1 VSLSLRAQLAAWHT
15 SVLAI
20 LLVLFAAGAYAFVAY
35 SARAQIDASV
45 ANAADDL
52 ATELAAERPNHGT
65 TAAAGKEVLSEMQS
79 RSIAFAIYDAAG
91 NVVASQVGRA
101 AGDPRNLAALGRM
114 VAGRRT
120 THRFFVTVPDSEG
133 GYRAAVVPVRLSDG
147 PFTVA
152 AAQSVHEEEELLH
165 NARLAMVLAIPIA
178 LLLSWVGGS
187 MLARRSL
194 VPMVAM
200 RDNAARISATNLSER
215 LPVAR
220 PGDEV
225 GELAGVINELLA
237 RLERSFAQQ
246 RQFMADASHEL
257 RTPVAIIQ
265 NEASRAIARRRPADE
280 YEEALGVVTTAARRL
295 RRIVDDL
302 FLLARA
308 DAGELPVRRD
318 PLYFDDVVLDCV
330 REVRSLADARSI
342 ELVVEPPPEVPIVG
356 DEHLLQRVVL
366 NLLDNAIKYSPPG
379 ARVTVRL
386 TLQDDDCVLEVR
398 NTGPGIAP
406 ELKPHVFERF
416 VRADAART
424 HGDQDLTSGAGLG
437 LPIAR
442 WIAEAHGGN
451 LELARSDESGTAF
464 VLRLHTAPSE
474 LELLRSV

>member
-1 VSLSLRAQLAAWHT
+1 
-15 SVLAI
+15 VLAI

-35 SARAQIDASV
+35 SARAQIDSAV

-65 TAAAGKEVLSEMQS
+65 TTAAGKEVLSELQS
-79 RSIAFAIYDAAG
+79 GNIAYALYDASG
-91 NVVASQVGRA
+91 TLVASRLPRTRRPP
-101 AGDPRNLAALGRM
+101 AGQPAEPAFNLAALGRM
-114 VAGRRT
+114 LAGRRST
-120 THRFFVTVPDSEG
+120 RRFFLTVPDSEG
-133 GYRAAVVPVRLSDG
+133 GYRAALVPMHLADG
-147 PFTVA
+147 WFNAA
-152 AAQSVHEEEELLH
+152 AAQPVHDEEELLH
-165 NARLAMVLAIPIA
+165 NARLAMVLAIPAA

-194 VPMVAM
+194 APMVAM

-265 NEASRAIARRRPADE
+265 NEASRAIARRRAIDE
-280 YEEALGVVTTAARRL
+280 YEEALRVVTTAARRL

-318 PLYFDDVVLDCV
+318 PLYLDEVVLDCV
-330 REVRSLADARSI
+330 REVRSLADARQI
-342 ELVVEPPPEVPIVG
+342 EMVVEPPPEVPIVG
-356 DEHLLQRVVL
+356 DDHLLQRVVL

-379 ARVTVRL
+379 ARVSVRL
-386 TLQDDDCVLEVR
+386 ALQDDECLLEVS

-416 VRADAART
+416 VRADVART
-424 HGDQDLTSGAGLG
+424 HGDHDLTTGAGLG

-442 WIAEAHGGN
+442 WIAEAHSGT
-451 LELARSDESGTAF
+451 LELARSDESGTSF
-464 VLRLHTAPSE
+464 ILRLPTTPSE
-474 LELLRSV
+474 VALLRPV